1 MINTF
6 DKYYRHEI
14 PDFILCNPDNTQL
27 GVLNVGDTSCALRY
41 NDTSDLS
48 FTAYDRGVNELG
60 EQKSLDIYDKVNVYR
75 QIYIKDL
82 GYFIITEVSEETD
95 GVEIFK
101 KVSAK
106 SAQYELSY
114 KTIDYLN
121 GTYKLYDATTNFDE
135 DGNPTTI
142 MGYIM
147 YLAPGWQMDEI
158 DSTLNSIYRTF
169 DVSGKTLLDFLYND
183 LEKAYQCIV
192 DFDFENRKISLH
204 SVSSLLESP
213 TMNTDIYL
221 SFDNLMTNFEMNEDS
236 DDIITKLYVSGQDL
250 DIRQVNPLGTN
261 YIINIDYY
269 KNSEWM
275 SDGLIAALNSWKAAV
290 QSNETAYSQK
300 IASLT
305 AKRQELTIL
314 LSEKTTLEGE
324 KKVYDNVIAVRIAAG
339 YTDDRI
345 TIGET
350 EITSGMTYSELVAAS
365 EAKGQEI
372 AAKQAEIEA
381 KQSEITTLI
390 AEISAISANC
400 SLGKYLSKEQL
411 IELSPYLKEGTY
423 SNDNFVITDKMTDE
437 EIMGYA
443 SELYNEAKLVSTNKS
458 QPSYSFDI
466 DANNYLFLPDF
477 TAFTNQTKPG
487 CIVHIEKDED
497 VLLHPILLEME
508 FSWDD
513 ETSFSMSFGNRFKL
527 NDIGAAYEDLIT
539 DSATT
544 AGQVQANWESIVDFS
559 KNYKSEIEDLINNA
573 FDVSLKRIISSS
585 NEEQTWDS
593 SGMTFRKVE
602 GTGYSDEQLKI
613 TSNTIAFTRDAWNTV
628 VSAIGKITLANGGT
642 MYGICAEAIIGRLIA
657 GENLVIANEGNTFR
671 IDENGLF
678 FRINNGDTTT
688 EYSISQYIDKQV
700 NDLSLEITSQ
710 FDGKIDS
717 FYQADMPYPN
727 AENISDTAS
736 DEYKQ
741 AIAREGD
748 LWFNTSEKSSYRY
761 TKTEVNGVFSF
772 TWKSIDG
779 VPSDIY
785 DEIDGKKAI
794 YTNVPENGFKKDDL
808 WLYNGNGS
816 TVTGSSGKSYTAPN
830 ISGSYAL
837 TNDLLVATADSE
849 TYDNTKWKK
858 FSSNIKKSNGSFS
871 FSLTDTGMELKNGSI
886 TMATG
891 KNTINIDA
899 TNGIAIK
906 KGTDKTFYLDTN
918 GNIVMK
924 GNITAQSG
932 NIGGFTIGSSA
943 LYNGKNSLA
952 GTSEGVYLGTDGI
965 SIGSKTV
972 TIKTYNK
979 NTYTSTTKTA
989 PAFSVDKAGSVACAE
1004 ISFPNGSYI
1013 KTAEFYDWWN
1023 DNSTHLGTCTGL
1035 ALSYICT
1042 SGICIASKED
1052 YMPMTT
1058 DDSLGHCGFI
1068 GVGDGGELI
1077 LRTPPTGTGSK
1088 NNEIEL
1094 NLGDQHLQI
1103 HGYLDDTSCSSNGS
1117 IELRTWAD
1125 LILSGGGGAGTN
1137 SNPLYSNLSLA
1148 DGFVTLVTRKIN
1160 SYTTST
1166 FMDYWSSN
1174 TGYLFCGRGIYG
1186 YNIYGSDVAKDR
1198 VVFESELK
1206 DTCFVGN

>member
-14 PDFILCNPDNTQL
+14 PEFILCNPDNTQL
-27 GVLNVGDTSCALRY
+27 GILSVGDTSCTLRY
-41 NDTSDLS
+41 NDTSEIS
-48 FTAYDRGVNELG
+48 FNVYDRGVNDFG
-60 EQKSLDIYDKVNVYR
+60 EQKTLDVYDKVNVYR

-82 GYFIITEVSEETD
+82 GYFIITDVSEETD
-95 GVEIFK
+95 GVEIYK
-101 KVSAK
+101 EVSAK

-121 GTYKLYDATTNFDE
+121 GTYKLYDATDNFDE
-135 DGNPTTI
+135 DGNPTTT

-147 YLAPGWQMDEI
+147 YLAPGWQMGEI

-169 DVSGKTLLDFLYND
+169 DISGKTLLDFLYND
-183 LEKAYQCIV
+183 LEEAYQCIV
-192 DFDFENRKISLH
+192 DFDFENRKISLY
-204 SVSSLLESP
+204 SVTSLLESP

-221 SFDNLMTNFEMNEDS
+221 SFDNLMNNFEMSENS

-269 KNSEWM
+269 KNSDWM
-275 SDGLIAALNSWKAAV
+275 SDGLITALNNWESAV
-290 QSNETAYSQK
+290 QSNETTYSQK
-300 IASLT
+300 IASLII
-305 AKRQELTIL
+305 KRQELTTL
-314 LSEKTTLEGE
+314 SSEKATLEGE
-324 KKVYDNVIAVRIAAG
+324 KKVYDNIIAVRIAAG

-372 AAKQAEIEA
+372 AAKQTEIES

-390 AEISAISANC
+390 AEISAITKSC
-400 SLGKYLSKEQL
+400 SLNKYLSDSQM
-411 IELSPYLKEGTY
+411 IELNPYLKEGTY
-423 SNDNFVITDKMTDE
+423 SNDNFVVTDTMTDD
-437 EIMGYA
+437 EIMEYE
-443 SELYNEAKLVSTNKS
+443 SELYEEAKTVSANKA
-458 QPSYSFDI
+458 QPSYSFDV

-477 TAFTNQTKPG
+477 AEFTSQTKPG
-487 CIVHIEKDED
+487 CIVHIEKNED

-527 NDIGAAYEDLIT
+527 NDIGAAYEDLISE
-539 DSATT
+539 SATT

-559 KNYKSEIEDLINNA
+559 KNYKSEIENLINNA
-573 FDVSLKRIISSS
+573 FDVSLKKIISSS

-602 GTGYSDEQLKI
+602 GNGYSDKQLKI

-628 VSAIGKITLANGGT
+628 VSAIGEITLANGGT

-657 GENLVIANEGNTFR
+657 GENLVISNEGNTFR
-671 IDENGLF
+671 IDESGLF
-678 FRINNGDTTT
+678 FKVVNGDTTT
-688 EYSISQYIDKQV
+688 EYSISQYIDKQI
-700 NDLSLEITSQ
+700 NDLSLDISSQ

-717 FYQADMPYPN
+717 FYQADMPYSN
-727 AENISDTAS
+727 VENISDTAS

-794 YTNVPENGFKKDDL
+794 YTDVPENGFKKDDL
-808 WLYNGNGS
+808 WLYNGSGS
-816 TVTGSSGKSYTAPN
+816 TVTGSSGNTYTAPN
-830 ISGSYAL
+830 VGGSYAL

-849 TYDNTKWKK
+849 TYDNTKWEK
-858 FSSNIKKSNGSFS
+858 FNSNIKKSNGTFS
-871 FSLTDTGMELKNGSI
+871 FSLTDTGMELQNGSI
-886 TMATG
+886 TMVTG
-891 KNTINIDA
+891 KNTVNIDA
-899 TNGIAIK
+899 TNGISIK
-906 KGTDKTFYLDTN
+906 KGTDKTFYLDTD

-943 LYNGKNSLA
+943 LYSGKNSLDN
-952 GTSEGVYLGTDGI
+952 TSEGVYLGTDGV

-972 TIKTYNK
+972 EIETYNG
-979 NTYTSTTKTA
+979 NSVTTSQITR
-989 PAFSVDKAGSVACAE
+989 PAFSVTKSGTMTCTE
-1004 ISFPNGSYI
+1004 ILFPNNSHI
-1013 KTAEFYDWWN
+1013 SSAEFYDWWN
-1023 DNSTHLGTCTGL
+1023 VDNINGT
-1035 ALSYICT
+1035 
-1042 SGICIASKED
+1042 
-1052 YMPMTT
+1052 
-1058 DDSLGHCGFI
+1058 
-1068 GVGDGGELI
+1068 GGETCDGI
-1077 LRTPPTGTGSK
+1077 
-1088 NNEIEL
+1088 NV
-1094 NLGDQHLQI
+1094 
-1103 HGYLDDTSCSSNGS
+1103 GYALT
-1117 IELRTWAD
+1117 
-1125 LILSGGGGAGTN
+1125 
-1137 SNPLYSNLSLA
+1137 
-1148 DGFVTLVTRKIN
+1148 
-1160 SYTTST
+1160 
-1166 FMDYWSSN
+1166 M
-1174 TGYLFCGRGIYG
+1174 GI
-1186 YNIYGSDVAKDR
+1186 
-1198 VVFESELK
+1198 
-1206 DTCFVGN
+1206 